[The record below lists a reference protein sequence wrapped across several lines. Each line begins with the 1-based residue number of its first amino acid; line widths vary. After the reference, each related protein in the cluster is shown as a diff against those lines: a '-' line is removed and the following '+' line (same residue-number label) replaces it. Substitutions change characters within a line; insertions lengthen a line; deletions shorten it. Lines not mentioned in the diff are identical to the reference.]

1 LIKTL
6 LKRVREY
13 RTVSLLTPFFVFLET
28 LMMSVL
34 PYLMSMLID
43 KGLQPHDMIQ
53 VWKVGI
59 YIVLATLLMG
69 VFGILGGT
77 TASRAS
83 SGFAGNLRHDL
94 FYKIQEYSAANIDHF
109 STSSLVVRLTT
120 DVQRLQQAYQMSIR
134 LAVRAPFSLIFAIYM
149 AFYVNTR
156 LAMLFV
162 YMVPCIIFFMVL
174 IIKIAFPL
182 FKKVFA
188 QYDSLNTVVEENVDG
203 IRVIK
208 SYTNAENEIEKFCYE
223 SEEIRRLYT
232 KVYKIAVN
240 IMPLMMLCIFT
251 LDVLIMWL
259 GSQDVVYGSL
269 TTGQLVSLV
278 SYVSMAMM
286 GLMMLSS
293 FFVMMTVSS
302 ASASRVVAILN
313 EEVILKNPENN
324 AVHEVKDGSVS
335 FENVSFSYSSQLDKL
350 CLEDIHLNI
359 ASGERIGIIGGT
371 GSSKTTLV
379 SLLPRL
385 YDTTRGCVKIG
396 GVDVK
401 DYDLQTLRKKVAFV
415 PQESV
420 LFSGTIQENLR
431 WGKEDASD
439 EEIKEACKMASASSF
454 IESFP
459 QAYDTYIEQG
469 GKNVSG
475 GQKQR
480 LCIARALLTN
490 PKIIIFDDSTSAVDT
505 ATERDI
511 RTALASKLPSVTQFI
526 IAQRVSS
533 VKDCDRIIVMNEGK
547 IVGLGTHEELL
558 QTNSIYQEV
567 YESQTREVIHASNA

>member
-1 LIKTL
+1 M
-6 LKRVREY
+6 
-13 RTVSLLTPFFVFLET
+13 SLLTPFFVFLET

-43 KGLQPHDMIQ
+43 EGLQPHDMIQ
-53 VWKVGI
+53 IWKVGI

-69 VFGILGGT
+69 VFGVLGGT
-77 TASRAS
+77 TASKAS
-83 SGFAGNLRHDL
+83 SGFACNLRHDL
-94 FYKIQEYSAANIDHF
+94 FHKIQEYSAANIDHF

-149 AFYVNTR
+149 AFYVNTK

-162 YMVPCIIFFMVL
+162 YMVPCIILIMVL

-188 QYDSLNTVVEENVDG
+188 QYDSLNTVVEENIDG

-232 KVYKIAVN
+232 KVYKIAMN
-240 IMPLMMLCIFT
+240 IMPLMMFCVFT

-302 ASASRVVAILN
+302 ASASRVVAIL
-313 EEVILKNPENN
+313 EEKIVLKNPENH
-324 AVHEVKDGSVS
+324 AVHEVKDGSVL
-335 FENVSFSYSSQLDKL
+335 FENVSFSYSSQMDKL
-350 CLEDIHLNI
+350 CLADINLSV

-385 YDTTRGCVKIG
+385 YDTTKGCVKVG
-396 GVDVK
+396 GINVK
-401 DYDLQTLRKKVAFV
+401 DYDVQSLRKNVAFV

-420 LFSGTIQENLR
+420 LFSGTVKENLR
-431 WGKEDASD
+431 WGKEDAGD
-439 EEIKEACKMASASSF
+439 EEMKQACEMASASSF

-459 QAYDTYIEQG
+459 QSYETYIEQG

-505 ATERDI
+505 ATEKEI

-547 IVGLGTHEELL
+547 IVGLGTHEDLL

-567 YESQTREVIHASNA
+567 YESQTREVGHASNA